1 MIKLILRIV
10 LPILVLAGAGY
21 GTVTMIRNRPAPETR
36 EADIPAPLVEV
47 TEISFSQ
54 VTMSVFTEGTVMPRT
69 QSELVPE
76 VAGRVIEVSPS
87 LVSGGFFEEGDVL
100 LRLDSRDYDLAI
112 TRTRAAIALAEL
124 RLETERQEAA
134 VAQQEW
140 ELLGSG
146 RPTPLALRE
155 PQIAEAQA
163 ALASAQATLEQA
175 EYNVERT
182 VLRAPYAGRVR
193 DERVD
198 IGQYVAP
205 GASVATLYAVDVAE
219 VRLPIP
225 DRELAYVNLPLAYR
239 QDGARSGARGP
250 RVTLRSNFGG
260 REHEWIGDIVRTE
273 GVIDPETRMIH
284 VIARVDDPY
293 ARGSDPNRPPL
304 AVGMFVEAEIR
315 GKRSGPVVVLPRS
328 VIRGSNDVLVVADD
342 VLFFRKV
349 EFLREERDRVL
360 IMAGLEDGDRVVTS
374 PLEGAVSGMRVR
386 VQEAASVEP
395 EE

>member
-1 MIKLILRIV
+1 
-10 LPILVLAGAGY
+10 
-21 GTVTMIRNRPAPETR
+21 MIRNRPAPETR
-36 EADIPAPLVEV
+36 AADIPAPLVEV
-47 TEISFSQ
+47 AEISFSQ

-239 QDGARSGARGP
+239 QDGARSDAPGP

-260 REHEWIGDIVRTE
+260 REHEWIGNIVRTE

-284 VIARVDDPY
+284 VIASVADPY
-293 ARGSDPNRPPL
+293 ARGPDPNRPPL

-328 VIRGSNDVLVVADD
+328 VIRGANDVLVVADD

-360 IMAGLEDGDRVVTS
+360 ITAGLEDGDRVVTS

-386 VQEAASVEP
+386 VQEAESTEP